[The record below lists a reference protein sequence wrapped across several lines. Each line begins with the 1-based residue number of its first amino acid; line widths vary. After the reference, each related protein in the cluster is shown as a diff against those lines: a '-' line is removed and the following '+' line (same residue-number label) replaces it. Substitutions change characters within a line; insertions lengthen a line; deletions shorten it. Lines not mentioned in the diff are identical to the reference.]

1 MKICT
6 SFIKSNIPHL
16 CLPLRSVGT
25 LNDRFVDQQ
34 MSVLIHFTIYLFN
47 IVYLNSENEMKIICG
62 EYNAI
67 LTFIT

>member
-25 LNDRFVDQQ
+25 LNDRFVDQH
-34 MSVLIHFTIYLFN
+34 MSVLLHFTILFFN
-47 IVYLNSENEMKIICG
+47 ILYLNLENEMKIMCDECATIV
-62 EYNAI
+62 
-67 LTFIT
+67 TFIS